1 MAASVTQLAWGAI
14 TFQDGYEMAGQLEY
28 IKECIQWGTDY
39 FIAAHISSDEFVA
52 QIGDVTLDH
61 DGYWGRAENMTEERP
76 ASTMS
81 TSYPG
86 SAVVGET
93 AAALAAASIFY
104 TNINETS
111 MADEALTHAR
121 ELFSLS
127 NTWRSDSGYASISRI
142 SEVYGYNNYW

>member
-14 TFQDGYEMAGQLEY
+14 SFQDGYEMAGQLEY
-28 IKECIQWGTDY
+28 IKECLQWGTDY
-39 FIAAHISSDEFVA
+39 FIAAHISTDEFVA

-61 DGYWGRAENMTEERP
+61 DWWGRAEDMTMDRP
-76 ASTMS
+76 EFTMS
-81 TSYPG
+81 ASSPG

-104 TNINETS
+104 TNIDETS

-121 ELFSLS
+121 ELFNLA
-127 NTWRSDSGYASISRI
+127 NTWRSDSGYASIPRI
-142 SEVYGYNNYW
+142 SEVYGYNKYL